1 MKKDYDPMIRE
12 FMITSAKMLRKG
24 ARSKDAG
31 LMWAVLVNLDSVL
44 ESFLIPA
51 EEQYLVSKLRK
62 EIEEREIQEEQ
73 FRTIER

>member
-1 MKKDYDPMIRE
+1 
-12 FMITSAKMLRKG
+12 MITSAKMLRKG

-44 ESFLIPA
+44 ESFLMPA

>member
-1 MKKDYDPMIRE
+1 MTKEYDPMVRE
-12 FMITSAKMLRKG
+12 FMITSAKLLRKG

-31 LMWAVLVNLDSVL
+31 LMWAILVNLDSVL

-62 EIEEREIQEEQ
+62 EIEQREAEEEQ
-73 FRTIER
+73 FRSIER

>member
-44 ESFLIPA
+44 ESFLMPA

>member
-1 MKKDYDPMIRE
+1 MKKDYNPMIRE

-44 ESFLIPA
+44 ESFLMPA

>member
-1 MKKDYDPMIRE
+1 MTQEYDPQVRE
-12 FMITSAKMLRKG
+12 FMLASAKLLRKG

-44 ESFLIPA
+44 ESFIYPA

-62 EIEEREIQEEQ
+62 EIEDRDKEQNQ
-73 FRTIER
+73 FRKIER

>member
-1 MKKDYDPMIRE
+1 MIRE

-44 ESFLIPA
+44 ESFLMPA